1 MSPEMIAIAVL
12 VLVILVLIYV
22 MWTNKGAAYESM
34 IAGLWEGDENFLK
47 QSELTSMIV
56 YIGPNIGGVF
66 SELRRAYII
75 MTTAAT
81 VIMQKVVYL
90 TLDGSAGIFGSN
102 VSKTLSLA
110 DDEHG
115 NVESGDP
122 KPGLDTSDDVSVGK
136 VITDVPMSCNISFS
150 IGCMVWE
157 NDEKIYA
164 RLFRNYRDDTPA
176 DMPFSQD
183 VESNADRLDA

>member
-1 MSPEMIAIAVL
+1 MHEMVVIAIL
-12 VLVILVLIYV
+12 VLIVLVLIYV
-22 MWTNKGAAYESM
+22 MWRNKCAAYESM

-47 QSELTSMIV
+47 RSELTSMIV

-75 MTTAAT
+75 MTSAAV
-81 VIMQKVVYL
+81 VIMQKVVYMSL
-90 TLDGSAGIFGSN
+90 TGSVGISGNS
-102 VSKTLSLA
+102 VEKTLSLA
-110 DDEHG
+110 DDERG

-122 KPGLDTSDDVSVGK
+122 KPGLDSSDDVSVGK
-136 VITDVPMSCNISFS
+136 VITDTPMTCKISFNN
-150 IGCMVWE
+150 GCMMWE
-157 NDEKIYA
+157 NEEKIYA

-183 VESNADRLDA
+183 VESDVDRLEM

>member
-1 MSPEMIAIAVL
+1 MIETIIIAVL
-12 VLVILVLIYV
+12 VLVVLVLFYIL
-22 MWTNKGAAYESM
+22 WQTKSDAYNSM

-47 QSELTSMIV
+47 QSELTSMILYV
-56 YIGPNIGGVF
+56 GPNIGGAF

-81 VIMQKVVYL
+81 VIMQKVIYL
-90 TLDGSAGIFGSN
+90 NLDGSAGLFGSN
-102 VSKTLSLA
+102 VTKTLSLT
-110 DDEHG
+110 DDEKG

-122 KPGLDTSDDVSVGK
+122 KPGLDDSDTVSVGK
-136 VITDVPMSCNISFS
+136 VITDAPMTCNISFG

-157 NDEKIYA
+157 NEERIYA

-176 DMPFSQD
+176 DMPFAQD
-183 VESNADRLDA
+183 VEKDADLLES